1 MLVVL
6 LGVAVTVAGCMS
18 EKPPASRVNATINA
32 PLHDPNIKK
41 SFLRFPLLLVDIVTQ
56 DSDYYLRN

>member
-1 MLVVL
+1 VLVVL
-6 LGVAVTVAGCMS
+6 LGVAVTVAGRMG

-32 PLHDPNIKK
+32 PVHDPNIKK
-41 SFLRFPLLLVDIVTQ
+41 GFLCFPLLLVDIVTQ